1 MNEDGVTKEYH
12 VPAIAEFLMEAL
24 VSDASLREAVIG
36 DLREEY
42 QRVAS
47 RETVGLATRWY
58 WSQLARSTI
67 PFAALSVSRGSALDK
82 MRFVAGV
89 LGGYAVIIALL
100 IVSLWAVGWAFAF
113 ADQSSYV
120 SGVLAFG
127 ETPGLVLVWSFVM
140 AAVSGIAAG
149 YVAAR
154 VGDRTAVA
162 TALTLGLLGIPLCAV
177 TIVSDIATAPIWFQ
191 AALSAVLLPSVM
203 GGALLRRRPA
213 T

>member
-1 MNEDGVTKEYH
+1 
-12 VPAIAEFLMEAL
+12 METL

-42 QRVAS
+42 RELAS
-47 RETVGLATRWY
+47 RETRGVATRWY
-58 WSQLARSTI
+58 WSQLARSTL
-67 PFAALSVSRGSALDK
+67 PFAALSLARGSALDR

-89 LGGYAVIIALL
+89 LGGYAVIIVLL
-100 IVSLWAVGWAFAF
+100 VVSLWAVGWGFAF
-113 ADQSSYV
+113 ADQSNYV

-127 ETPGLVLVWSFVM
+127 TMPGLVLVWSLVM

-162 TALTLGLLGIPLCAV
+162 AALTLGLLGVPLCGFTV
-177 TIVSDIATAPIWFQ
+177 VPDIATAPIWFR

-203 GGALLRRRPA
+203 GGALFRRRPA